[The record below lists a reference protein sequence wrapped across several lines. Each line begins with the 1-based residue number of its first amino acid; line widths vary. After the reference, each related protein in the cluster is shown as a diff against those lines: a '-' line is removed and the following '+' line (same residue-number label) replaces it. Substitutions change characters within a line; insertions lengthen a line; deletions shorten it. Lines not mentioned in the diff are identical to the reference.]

1 MANLCNRRS
10 VQPLSSLGASGR
22 ELTSCLR
29 RPRPA
34 VLAVLALA
42 LAIPLAFTFYTGL
55 IWEDFFITYRYSE
68 NLALGLGLVYNPGER
83 VQGFTSVF
91 NTLIPA
97 FFAWISGAKGFLFPL
112 WSYRVVSLAGLGFG
126 LVSVLSVFLRRAEG
140 SRIAGFC
147 ALAFPLAA
155 ALEIKI
161 TAFTMSGQ
169 EAGFM
174 TAFLG
179 AGFALAYL
187 GWERHAL
194 LGGVLWAGL
203 MYSRPDGFASIGA
216 VGLTA
221 LAFAEGPR
229 RALFRPLL
237 RSAAVCAAL
246 YLPWFLFTWAY
257 FGTPVP
263 HTVTAKYGVVQVTS
277 KTFDL
282 LGPVA
287 SALEHA
293 PRTLCYVFA
302 PIYDTLGTGDG
313 LWPKWI
319 HDAGFALAALAL
331 LYWAAPSRD
340 RFGRMASFLAFLLFL
355 YLSYVGEV
363 AQFAPWY
370 YPPLTFAC
378 LLALAGAGAGLLERL
393 RSHAL
398 AAAAGAAGAAA
409 LFGLVGYIFWASL
422 YPLKIKQSV
431 VEWGHRRMI
440 GLYIKQHMAPGDTVY
455 LEPLGYIGYFSQAH
469 MLDWPGLVSPQ
480 VVAARRRLGLE
491 VGWSWAPV
499 AEALRPTWIVAR
511 IPDAQAMQ
519 ASDILSKNYVL
530 MRMFDI
536 REKVVAAGLVPGMNI
551 TFGESVFAVFHRADT
566 APAP

>member
-1 MANLCNRRS
+1 MSAG
-10 VQPLSSLGASGR
+10 SSLGASWR

-34 VLAVLALA
+34 VLAALGLALA
-42 LAIPLAFTFYTGL
+42 LPLAFTFYTNL

-68 NLALGLGLVYNPGER
+68 NLARGLGLVYNPGER

-97 FFAWISGAKGFLFPL
+97 FFAWISGGKSFLFPL
-112 WSYRVVSLAGLGFG
+112 WCYRVVSLAGLGFG
-126 LVSVLSVFLRRAEG
+126 LVSVLSVFLRRADG
-140 SRIAGFC
+140 SRAARLC
-147 ALAFPLAA
+147 ALAFPVAV

-174 TAFLG
+174 VAFLG
-179 AGFALAYL
+179 AGFALAYRD
-187 GWERHAL
+187 WERHAL
-194 LGGVLWAGL
+194 LGGALWAGL
-203 MYSRPDGFASIGA
+203 MYSRPDGFVSIGA
-216 VGLTA
+216 IALTA
-221 LAFAEGPR
+221 LAFAPGPR
-229 RALFRPLL
+229 RPLFRSLL
-237 RSAAVCAAL
+237 RSAGVCAAL

-257 FGTPVP
+257 YGTPVP
-263 HTVTAKYGVVQVTS
+263 HTVTAKYGVVEVTS
-277 KTFDL
+277 KTFGL
-282 LGPVA
+282 ITPVA
-287 SALEHA
+287 DALQHA

-302 PIYDTLGTGDG
+302 PIYDTLVTGEG

-319 HDAGFALAALAL
+319 HDAGFVLAAVAL
-331 LYWAAPSRD
+331 LYWAVPSRD
-340 RFGRMASFLAFLLFL
+340 RFGRMASFLAFILFL
-355 YLSYVGEV
+355 YLSYVEEI

-370 YPPLTFAC
+370 YPPLAFAS
-378 LLALAGAGAGLLERL
+378 LLALAGAGAGLLERV
-393 RSHAL
+393 RSRAL

-409 LFGLVGYIFWASL
+409 VFGLVGYIFFASL
-422 YPLKIKQSV
+422 YPIRIKQSL

-440 GLYIKQHMAPGDTVY
+440 GLYLKEHLAPGDTVY

-480 VVAARRRLGLE
+480 VVATRRRLGQWT
-491 VGWSWAPV
+491 GWSWVPV

-519 ASDILSKNYVL
+519 SSEILSKNYVL

-551 TFGESVFAVFHRADT
+551 TFGESVFAVFRRADAGA
-566 APAP
+566 AP

>member
-1 MANLCNRRS
+1 MP
-10 VQPLSSLGASGR
+10 PLPSLRQSWR

-29 RPRPA
+29 RPQPA
-34 VLAVLALA
+34 VLAALALA
-42 LAIPLAFTFYTGL
+42 LALPLAFALYTNL

-68 NLALGLGLVYNPGER
+68 NLARGLGLVYNPGEK

-97 FFAWISGAKGFLFPL
+97 FFAWISGGKNFIFPL
-112 WSYRVVSLAGLGFG
+112 WCYRIVSLAGLGFG

-140 SRIAGFC
+140 SKIAWLC
-147 ALAFPLAA
+147 ALAFPVAA

-194 LGGVLWAGL
+194 LGGILWAGL
-203 MYSRPDGFASIGA
+203 MYSRPDGFISIGA
-216 VGLTA
+216 IGLTA

-229 RALFRPLL
+229 RPLFFSLL
-237 RSAAVCAAL
+237 RSGVLCAGL

-263 HTVTAKYGVVQVTS
+263 QTVTAKYGVVEVTS
-277 KTFDL
+277 KTFAL
-282 LGPVA
+282 LGPVDA
-287 SALEHA
+287 AIERA
-293 PRTLCYVFA
+293 PRTLCYVLA
-302 PIYDTLGTGDG
+302 PIYDSLSTGDG
-313 LWPKWI
+313 TWPKWI
-319 HDAGFALAALAL
+319 HDAGFILAAAAL
-331 LYWAAPSRD
+331 LYWAVPGRD

-370 YPPLTFAC
+370 YPPLSFAC
-378 LLALAGAGAGLLERL
+378 LLALAGGAAGMLERL
-393 RSHAL
+393 SSRAA
-398 AAAAGAAGAAA
+398 AAAAGALGAVAV
-409 LFGLVGYIFWASL
+409 FGLVGYIFFSSL
-422 YPLKIKQSV
+422 YPLRIKQTV
-431 VEWGHRRMI
+431 VEWNHRRMI
-440 GLYIKQHMAPGDTVY
+440 GLYIKEHMAPGDTVY

-469 MLDWPGLVSPQ
+469 MLDWPGLVSPE
-480 VVAARRRLGLE
+480 VVATRRKLGMWT
-491 VGWSWAPV
+491 GWSWVPV
-499 AEALRPTWIVAR
+499 AEALRPNWIVAR

-519 ASDILSKNYVL
+519 SSDILSKNYVL
-530 MRMFDI
+530 MKIFDI
-536 REKVVAAGLVPGMNI
+536 REKVMAAGLRPGMNV
-551 TFGESVFAVFHRADT
+551 TFGESVFAIFHRTDAV
-566 APAP
+566 PAP